1 VESLGEKLR
10 TARES
15 KKLSYDQVGRDTN
28 IAIRYL
34 EALEKE
40 EFSKFPGEPYAL
52 GFIRNYG
59 EYLGLDVQEL
69 LSLYRSLKIQE
80 QAVPVEQL
88 LQAPPPSPRPF
99 IIAAAIILG
108 LGLAA
113 GGIFFF
119 LKFPRTAAVQRTAA
133 RSPGEYTLDGGPLER
148 RFYQGDVILATLDSN
163 QYKLELSKLGEAV
176 TLNTPAGPVI
186 IDLSQ
191 DVFID
196 LNNDGLGDLRIT
208 VSDFVENDPS
218 VGALLRFEPEA
229 NSYAGGGTP
238 AVQLLPETSAAPE
251 TASANPVPAVSAP
264 VIFNSSNAYPFTLQ
278 AVFQGYCMFRWDS
291 DRRIRNEQYFVKTGE
306 LNIQAQNGIRIWVS
320 NAAAVKLQIIGGGR
334 TVPLEIGA
342 AGEVVVADI
351 RWVRDDD
358 GRFRLILSRLE
369 QI

>member
-1 VESLGEKLR
+1 VESLGEKLK
-10 TARES
+10 TTRES
-15 KKLSYDQVGRDTN
+15 KKLSYDQVGRETN

-34 EALEKE
+34 EALEAE
-40 EFSKFPGEPYAL
+40 EFSKFPGEPYVL

-69 LSLYRSLKIQE
+69 LSLYRALKIQE

-99 IIAAAIILG
+99 IIAAVIILG

-113 GGIFFF
+113 GGVFFF
-119 LKFPRTAAVQRTAA
+119 LRFPRPAAVQRNAA
-133 RSPGEYTLDGGPLER
+133 RTPGEYVLDGNPLER
-148 RFYQGDVILATLDSN
+148 RFYQGDVILAALDSN
-163 QYKLELSKLGEAV
+163 QYKLELSKLGETV
-176 TLNTPAGPVI
+176 TLSTPAGPVVLN
-186 IDLSQ
+186 LSQ
-191 DVFID
+191 DVFVD
-196 LNNDGLGDLRIT
+196 LNNDGLGDLRVT
-208 VSDFVENDPS
+208 VADFVENDPS
-218 VGALLRFEPEA
+218 VGALLRFEPET
-229 NSYAGGGTP
+229 NSYAGDQVP
-238 AVQLLPETSAAPE
+238 AVQPGPETPVPEPAAP
-251 TASANPVPAVSAP
+251 NPVPALSAP

-291 DRRIRNEQYFVKTGE
+291 DRRTRNERYFVRTDE

-369 QI
+369 QT

>member
-1 VESLGEKLR
+1 VESLGEKLK

-15 KKLSYDQVGRDTN
+15 KKLSYDQVGRETN

-34 EALEKE
+34 EALEAE
-40 EFSKFPGEPYAL
+40 EFSKFPGEPYVL

-88 LQAPPPSPRPF
+88 LQAPPPSPKPF
-99 IIAAAIILG
+99 IIAAVILLG

-113 GGIFFF
+113 GGVF
-119 LKFPRTAAVQRTAA
+119 LFLRAPRPAAVQKTAA
-133 RSPGEYTLDGGPLER
+133 RTPASYTLSGEPLER
-148 RFYQGDVILATLDSN
+148 RFYQGDVILASLDSN
-163 QYKLELSKLGEAV
+163 QYKLELSKLGETV
-176 TLNTPAGPVI
+176 TVTTPVGPVI
-186 IDLSQ
+186 MDLSQ
-191 DVFID
+191 DVFVD

-208 VSDFVENDPS
+208 LADFVKNDPS
-218 VGALLRFEPEA
+218 MGALLRFEPGV
-229 NSYAGGGTP
+229 NSYTASEVPGLQPGLETP
-238 AVQLLPETSAAPE
+238 PAPE
-251 TASANPVPAVSAP
+251 TAAVPTPAASAP

-291 DRRIRNEQYFVKTGE
+291 DRRTRNEQYFVRTDE
-306 LNIQAQNGIRIWVS
+306 LNVQAQNGIRIWVS
-320 NAAAVKLQIIGGGR
+320 NAAAVKLQVIGGGR

-369 QI
+369 QT